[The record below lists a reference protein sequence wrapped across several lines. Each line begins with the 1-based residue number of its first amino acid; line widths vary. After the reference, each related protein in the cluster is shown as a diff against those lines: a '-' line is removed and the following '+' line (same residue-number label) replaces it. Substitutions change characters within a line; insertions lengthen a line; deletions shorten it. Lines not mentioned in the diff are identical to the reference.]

1 MSYSYII
8 DSSAW
13 IDYFEGVPNGQK
25 LKKLIE
31 QEEIAT
37 SVTAIAEIADKFE
50 RNGRKFEIMLEFI
63 RRRSAILPVSVEVAL
78 SAAKLKKDVRKKRA
92 KFGISDGIHLA
103 TALQEGAVLVTSD
116 NDFAGLEKVLLI

>member
-1 MSYSYII
+1 MSYNYII

-13 IDYFEGVPNGQK
+13 IDYFEGVPNVQK

-37 SVTAIAEIADKFE
+37 SVMAIAEIADKFE

-78 SAAKLKKDVRKKRA
+78 SAAKLKKEVRKKRT

-103 TALQEGAVLVTSD
+103 TAQQEGAVLVTSD
-116 NDFAGLEKVLLI
+116 NDFTGLENILLI